1 MPYYE
6 LLALASARTTRA
18 GLVDL
23 TTRTAA
29 AFLDGGAT
37 LTRLAT
43 LPPAG
48 APAGA
53 PAGPRRLAYR
63 IRRNQ
68 VNHHYAYYL
77 QFCGAFL
84 AGGVARGAR
93 LWRWCGV
100 DGRRGS
106 GFVQKGQ
113 CGAGDALWNAAEHA
127 LVCGGSI
134 ISWGAL
140 LRVLLGR
147 RLCGQAGCMDR
158 EGEGWVGTPRLRAA
172 VRP

>member
-6 LLALASARTTRA
+6 LVALASARTTRA

-48 APAGA
+48 APTGA

-68 VNHHYAYYL
+68 VNHHYAYFL
-77 QFCGAFL
+77 QFCAFASPATL
-84 AGGVARGAR
+84 AEV
-93 LWRWCGV
+93 
-100 DGRRGS
+100 S
-106 GFVQKGQ
+106 
-113 CGAGDALWNAAEHA
+113 
-127 LVCGGSI
+127 
-134 ISWGAL
+134 
-140 LRVLLGR
+140 R
-147 RLCGQAGCMDR
+147 RLHNDDAVIR
-158 EGEGWVGTPRLRAA
+158 HLAVKRPLAAA
-172 VRP
+172 VRPLPNPTATTSAGATESGDALDQLARDYFRDGSATLYELSDGLAYPR

>member
-77 QFCGAFL
+77 QFCAFASPVTL
-84 AGGVARGAR
+84 AEV
-93 LWRWCGV
+93 
-100 DGRRGS
+100 S
-106 GFVQKGQ
+106 
-113 CGAGDALWNAAEHA
+113 
-127 LVCGGSI
+127 
-134 ISWGAL
+134 
-140 LRVLLGR
+140 R
-147 RLCGQAGCMDR
+147 RLRNDDAVIR
-158 EGEGWVGTPRLRAA
+158 HLAVKLPLAAA
-172 VRP
+172 VRPLPSPTATTSSGATAGEDALDQVAREYLRDGAVATYELSDGLAYPQ